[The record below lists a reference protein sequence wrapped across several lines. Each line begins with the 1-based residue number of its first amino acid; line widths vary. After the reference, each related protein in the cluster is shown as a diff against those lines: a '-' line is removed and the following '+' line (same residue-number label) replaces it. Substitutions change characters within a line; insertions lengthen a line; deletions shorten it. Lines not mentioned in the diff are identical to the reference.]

1 MEKERSND
9 QKHQNKQTKNSEE
22 LSESKNNSQV
32 STSFAF
38 QQQFTSER
46 REVSVTDSS
55 SFLLFAQIIVCGTLF
70 GIATILLWQ
79 LPFSTRF
86 RNRLEPVASMPVQQ
100 DELECSRTCRIQL
113 VESIAQNL
121 TFPVEYSQQPALST
135 FSAWN
140 ILINSA
146 KNSLLIAAYKSSLR
160 GKHVLGEQA
169 LNNIS
174 FQGEKMFEALISAG
188 LDRGIQIK
196 MVENAVAKD
205 KGDNEDG
212 NSLAKR
218 GVLNRRLIVAD
229 NKHFYLGSA
238 NLDWRSLTHKMEMG
252 VLVQD
257 CPCLSRDLARIFEIY
272 WQASEKKCA
281 KEVQRMIQQ
290 MPPAFYNS
298 QKPLAIFDG
307 ENNKLDVHLSASPR
321 SLNSPRRSWDL
332 NDIVEAIKNAKTFI
346 FIHVMDYFPMFLYT
360 QKGKYWPPIDNDIRE
375 AILRGVK
382 IKIISTALH
391 FPNKGLGFLKSLEVL
406 GERHSGGSVS
416 VKIFKVPA
424 DSFAYQP
431 VLQRDRRTHKKFLM
445 TDDTLII
452 GTSNWSGDYFED
464 LGTGVAIVLKQT
476 EKRRKIPQIFKQM
489 KNLFERDW
497 NSNYAH
503 LLNFYIKNCLEENEG
518 KESNEICEIEK
529 DPNLL
534 TNFVDINKTTSTQ

>member
-174 FQGEKMFEALISAG
+174 FQGPYYK
-188 LDRGIQIK
+188 
-196 MVENAVAKD
+196 
-205 KGDNEDG
+205 NE
-212 NSLAKR
+212 S
-218 GVLNRRLIVAD
+218 
-229 NKHFYLGSA
+229 
-238 NLDWRSLTHKMEMG
+238 
-252 VLVQD
+252 
-257 CPCLSRDLARIFEIY
+257 
-272 WQASEKKCA
+272 
-281 KEVQRMIQQ
+281 
-290 MPPAFYNS
+290 
-298 QKPLAIFDG
+298 
-307 ENNKLDVHLSASPR
+307 
-321 SLNSPRRSWDL
+321 
-332 NDIVEAIKNAKTFI
+332 
-346 FIHVMDYFPMFLYT
+346 
-360 QKGKYWPPIDNDIRE
+360 
-375 AILRGVK
+375 
-382 IKIISTALH
+382 
-391 FPNKGLGFLKSLEVL
+391 
-406 GERHSGGSVS
+406 
-416 VKIFKVPA
+416 
-424 DSFAYQP
+424 
-431 VLQRDRRTHKKFLM
+431 
-445 TDDTLII
+445 
-452 GTSNWSGDYFED
+452 
-464 LGTGVAIVLKQT
+464 
-476 EKRRKIPQIFKQM
+476 
-489 KNLFERDW
+489 
-497 NSNYAH
+497 
-503 LLNFYIKNCLEENEG
+503 
-518 KESNEICEIEK
+518 
-529 DPNLL
+529 
-534 TNFVDINKTTSTQ
+534 